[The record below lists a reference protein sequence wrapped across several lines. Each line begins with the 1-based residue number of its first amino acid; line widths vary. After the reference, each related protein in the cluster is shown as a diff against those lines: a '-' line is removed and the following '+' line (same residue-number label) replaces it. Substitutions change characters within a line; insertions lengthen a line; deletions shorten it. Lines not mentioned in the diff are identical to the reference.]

1 MTVEIDEFNH
11 PDSIWTWKT
20 AKGRK
25 KATLWLPYFQSVERV
40 KPRSKTL
47 YRFTYNGGDFE
58 ADLREIDCIMIYG
71 ATGNLSVS
79 FLDSLSVH
87 RIHLL
92 IHRRGMP
99 QPYIFLP
106 SQGALSSDVLT
117 DQIVVRNHSNKR
129 VYIARTLIKARLQA
143 MNRDLPMPDSLYKR
157 LAEARDLT
165 SIRSLEAQAT
175 KRYWATYYAELGIHQ
190 AARRDKSLA
199 INQALDAASFFMF
212 GILLRWVTLH
222 RLSPWH
228 GFLHEPTTYAS
239 LCYDLMEPYRVWF
252 EDAAKLAWASVGD
265 DPKKLTAATINELKE
280 MLESDIAVPQTRQI
294 IARKNLLHGVTLGL
308 LSYLTG
314 ESPRFV
320 IPVEGQKRAGRPLK
334 SGYKIPGEKL
344 KSGW

>member
-1 MTVEIDEFNH
+1 MGDEMNEFNH

-25 KATLWLPYFQSVERV
+25 KATLWLPYFQSVERT

-47 YRFTYNGGDFE
+47 YRFTYNGGDFD

-71 ATGNLSVS
+71 ATGQLSVS

-99 QPYIFLP
+99 QPYVFLP
-106 SQGALSSDVLT
+106 SQGSLSSDSLT
-117 DQIVVRNHSNKR
+117 DQIVTRNQTNKR
-129 VYIARTLIKARLQA
+129 VYIARTLIKARLQSIA
-143 MNRDLPMPDSLYKR
+143 QRCPVPDSVFSRLGSCRDL
-157 LAEARDLT
+157 A
-165 SIRSLEAQAT
+165 SIRSIEAQVT
-175 KRYWATYYAELGIHQ
+175 KRYWSSFYSKLELSG
-190 AARRDKSLA
+190 ASRRDKSLS

-212 GILLRWVTLH
+212 GVLLRWVTLH

-252 EDAAKLAWASVGD
+252 EDAAKLAWESVGD

-280 MLESDIAVPQTRQI
+280 MLEADVAVPQTRQI
-294 IARKNLLHGVTLGL
+294 IARKNLLHGVTLSL
-308 LSYLTG
+308 LAYLNG
-314 ESPRFV
+314 ETQRFV
-320 IPVEGQKRAGRPLK
+320 IPIEGQKRAGRPLK
-334 SGYKIPGEKL
+334 SGYKIPGEKM